1 MVRYIIRRLTLLVIV
16 IVGMSVITFSLTHL
30 VPGNPAR
37 LLAGTHAKQEQV
49 EAIARKYGLDRP
61 LYEQYFIYMSGLL
74 RGDMG
79 LSMTTRRTVREDI
92 AQFLPATIEL
102 TLSALVL
109 VIVMGIPF
117 GVIAAV
123 SRGRLLDHAI
133 RIFTIAG
140 VSMPIFWLGVVMQIV
155 FYRWLGLLPVGGR
168 LGIIDIEPSHVTG
181 LYLVDSLLAGEIQTF
196 GTALVHLIMPATALA
211 FGSLAVTTRM
221 MRASVIESL
230 DADYVRT
237 ARAKGLVERI
247 VLSRHVLK
255 NALIPTTTVLGLQVG
270 FLLGGNVLTEVVF
283 NWPGIGLYAVTAIR
297 NLDYA
302 AIMGVTLVISVIY
315 VSVNLVVDIVYL
327 ALDPRISYSV
337 ESGR

>member
-1 MVRYIIRRLTLLVIV
+1 MVRYIIRRLMLLVIV

-61 LYEQYFIYMSGLL
+61 LHEQYFIYMSGLL

-92 AQFLPATIEL
+92 VQFLPATIEL
-102 TLSALVL
+102 TLSAVVL

-123 SRGRLLDHAI
+123 SRGRLLDHVI

-140 VSMPIFWLGVVMQIV
+140 VSMPIFWLGIVMQIV

-168 LGIIDIEPSHVTG
+168 LGIIDIEPPNVTG

-270 FLLGGNVLTEVVF
+270 FLLGGTF
-283 NWPGIGLYAVTAIR
+283 SPRWCSTGPASGSTRSPRSATST
-297 NLDYA
+297 
-302 AIMGVTLVISVIY
+302 TLR
-315 VSVNLVVDIVYL
+315 LW
-327 ALDPRISYSV
+327 
-337 ESGR
+337 G